1 MIKKIFLFCF
11 LLLSLTACTQ
21 KNNNTSYPLQKSIDQ
36 IVKTANIP
44 INLGILVIAASDNK
58 VLYTLNSRQPFVP
71 ASNLKLYTAAAA
83 LLYLGPNYTFQTT
96 LATNAE
102 NSSGPQLNGDVYLKF
117 SGDPD
122 LTLNELTRLIQTL
135 KAKGITAIKGNF
147 YLDTSTMDQ
156 ENFGPGWMWDE
167 LNWCYAAPINSI
179 MLDHNCYNIALA
191 ANKKVGTDSN
201 IALLPK
207 YSQFITINNN
217 VVIAAANNST
227 CNIDIHYLPN
237 NHYQLNGCLPQA
249 KTLQTIKIAVHN
261 PKLWAAQI
269 IMTLLQE
276 NHIHLSGKISLGVM
290 PVSATTLATYQSRPL
305 AILVRQML
313 KKSDNQIANILLKT
327 LGHVYY
333 KQPGNWQNGVAALQ
347 AILKQQLKLDFTHSN
362 IVDGSGISRY
372 NLITPEQTA
381 QLLLAM
387 YNNKQLA
394 PIFISSLPVAGVD
407 GTLADRMQDAEIK
420 GKISAKTGTMT
431 GVSSLSG
438 FATTQKQHKLIFVIF
453 SNNFV
458 VPNNQV
464 TALEDNICRFLV
476 KQNI

>member
-1 MIKKIFLFCF
+1 MIKKIFLFSF
-11 LLLSLTACTQ
+11 LLLSLAACAQ
-21 KNNNTSYPLQKSIDQ
+21 KNNNTSYPLQKEIAQ
-36 IVKTANIP
+36 IIKTANIP
-44 INLGILVIAASDNK
+44 INLGILVIAPSDNK
-58 VLYTLNSRQPFVP
+58 VLYALNSQQPFVP

-102 NSSGPQLNGDVYLKF
+102 NPTGPQLNGDVYLKF

-122 LTLNELTRLIQTL
+122 LTLNELAKLIQTL
-135 KAKGITAIKGNF
+135 KAKGITTIKGNF
-147 YLDTSTMDQ
+147 YLDTSAMDQ

-191 ANKKVGTDSN
+191 ANKKVGTNSN

-217 VVIAAANNST
+217 VIIAAPSKST
-227 CNIDIHYLPN
+227 CNINIHYLAN
-237 NHYQLNGCLPQA
+237 NHYQLTGCLPQA
-249 KTLQTIKIAVHN
+249 KSLQTIKIAVHN
-261 PKLWAAQI
+261 PELWTAHI
-269 IMTLLQE
+269 IMALLHE
-276 NHIHLSGKISLGVM
+276 NQIHLNGKISLGIV
-290 PVSATTLATYQSRPL
+290 PANSTNLASYQSRPL

-347 AILKQQLKLDFTHSN
+347 AILKQQLNIDFTHSN

-372 NLITPEQTA
+372 NLVTPEQTA

-387 YNNKQLA
+387 YNNKKLA
-394 PIFISSLPVAGVD
+394 PIFISSLPVAGVN
-407 GTLADRMQDAEIK
+407 GTLADRMQEAEVK
-420 GKISAKTGTMT
+420 GKIYAKTGTMT

-438 FATTQKQHKLIFVIF
+438 YATTQENHKLIFVIF

-476 KQNI
+476 KQNF